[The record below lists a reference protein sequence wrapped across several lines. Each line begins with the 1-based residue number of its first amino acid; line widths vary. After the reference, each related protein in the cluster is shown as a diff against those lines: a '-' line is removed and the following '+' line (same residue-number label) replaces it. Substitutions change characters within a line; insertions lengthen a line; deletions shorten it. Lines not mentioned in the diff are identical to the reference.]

1 MIIKPSH
8 RSSFNAVAMAAILGL
23 FGAAQ
28 ALTAEQPDGVRS
40 ITVSFR
46 DLNLSTIEG
55 ATTLYQRIK
64 KAANKVCEEP
74 DSYLNDPRAWAH
86 CYRGAIDDAVAK
98 VNSPLLTAVHDG
110 KSRDATVTAMN
121 AK

>member
-28 ALTAEQPDGVRS
+28 ALTADEPDRVRS

-64 KAANKVCEEP
+64 KAASKVCEQP
-74 DSYLNDPRAWAH
+74 DSYLNDLGAWAH
-86 CYRGAIDDAVAK
+86 CYRGAIDDAVAN
-98 VNSPLLTAVHDG
+98 VNSPLLSAVHDG
-110 KSRDATVTAMN
+110 KSRGATVTAMN

>member
-1 MIIKPSH
+1 MTTKPPY
-8 RSSFNAVAMAAILGL
+8 RSMPLAMATILGL

-28 ALTAEQPDGVRS
+28 ALPADEPDGVRS
-40 ITVSFR
+40 ITVNFR
-46 DLNLSTIEG
+46 DLNLSTIAG

-64 KAANKVCEEP
+64 KAAGKVCQEP
-74 DSYLNDPRAWAH
+74 DSFLNDLAAWTR

-98 VNSPLLTAVHDG
+98 VNSPLLTAVHSG
-110 KSRDATVTAMN
+110 TSRDPTVTAMN